1 MQKSS
6 NTSPRPG
13 TVSRSPANAD
23 SHREEQLRLLL
34 DLSNVV
40 NSATDVGVALNK
52 ALQLMAEH
60 LHMMRG
66 AITLISPNSGEIR
79 IEAAYGLKPAEARRG
94 RYVRGEGITGR
105 VIETGRSMYISNVS
119 EEPLFLNRTRSDRKS
134 VV

>member
-52 ALQLMAEH
+52 ALQLMADH

-66 AITLISPNSGEIR
+66 AITLI
-79 IEAAYGLKPAEARRG
+79 
-94 RYVRGEGITGR
+94 
-105 VIETGRSMYISNVS
+105 
-119 EEPLFLNRTRSDRKS
+119 
-134 VV
+134 